1 MSIEETRNNINNTKD
16 IIRRIIKAHSLD
28 TVLGN
33 NSREDLNYVDVLY
46 PYVEKIFGLD
56 VCLAAINDK
65 NLLRS
70 FYEENYESSV
80 SYDKLLEVFSGAK
93 EICEGLIENNKLL
106 KVSDDLENVIK
117 EITDKKI
124 AIKAAVK

>member
-1 MSIEETRNNINNTKD
+1 MSIQEIRNNINNTKD
-16 IIRRIIKAHSLD
+16 VLVRIIKAHLLD
-28 TVLGN
+28 TVFGN
-33 NSREDLNYVDVLY
+33 EDREDLNYVDVLY
-46 PYVEKIFGLD
+46 PYIEKIFGLD
-56 VCLAAINDK
+56 VCLAAINDE

-93 EICEGLIENNKLL
+93 EICEGLTENNKLL
-106 KVSDDLENVIK
+106 NVSDDLENIIK

-124 AIKAAVK
+124 AIKATVK

>member
-1 MSIEETRNNINNTKD
+1 MGIQEIRNNVNNTKD
-16 IIRRIIKAHSLD
+16 ILRRVIKVHLLD
-28 TVLGN
+28 TLIGN
-33 NSREDLNYVDVLY
+33 DNRDGLNYVDVLY
-46 PYVEKIFGLD
+46 PCIEKIFGLNI
-56 VCLAAINDK
+56 CLAAINDK

-93 EICEGLIENNKLL
+93 EICESLTENNKLL

-124 AIKAAVK
+124 AIKATVK

>member
-80 SYDKLLEVFSGAK
+80 SYDKLLEVFRGAK
-93 EICEGLIENNKLL
+93 EICEGLTENNKLL

>member
-46 PYVEKIFGLD
+46 PCVEKIFGLD
-56 VCLAAINDK
+56 VCLASINDK

-70 FYEENYESSV
+70 FYEENYESGV

-93 EICEGLIENNKLL
+93 EICEGLTENNKLL

-124 AIKAAVK
+124 AIKATVK

>member
-33 NSREDLNYVDVLY
+33 NSREDLNYIDVLY

-93 EICEGLIENNKLL
+93 EICEGLTENNKLL

>member
-56 VCLAAINDK
+56 VCLASINDK

-80 SYDKLLEVFSGAK
+80 NYDKLLEIFSGAK
-93 EICEGLIENNKLL
+93 EICEGLTENNKFLN
-106 KVSDDLENVIK
+106 VSDDLKDVIE
-117 EITDKKI
+117 EIIDKKI
-124 AIKAAVK
+124 AIKATVK

>member
-93 EICEGLIENNKLL
+93 EICEGLTENNKLL